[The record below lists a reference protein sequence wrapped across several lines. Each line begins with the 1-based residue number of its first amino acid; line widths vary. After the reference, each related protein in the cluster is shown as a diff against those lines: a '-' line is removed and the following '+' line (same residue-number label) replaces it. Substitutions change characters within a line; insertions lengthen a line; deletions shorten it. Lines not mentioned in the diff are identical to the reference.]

1 MKGETQMA
9 TQEFRVN
16 FVIDDNKLSIKS
28 VERQDSD
35 GSYVAIKGPTKTLPA
50 KIDGTINAIDHVT
63 VLMGDVDPCV
73 FINGYMY
80 CW

>member
-1 MKGETQMA
+1 MA

-16 FVIDDNKLSIKS
+16 FVIEDNKLSIKS

-35 GSYVAIKGPTKTLPA
+35 GSYVDIKGPTKSLPA
-50 KIDGTINAIDHVT
+50 KIEGTINAIEHVA

-73 FINGYMY
+73 YINGHLH